1 MKLVLVFARIALF
14 NGLLMLAWNM
24 TGYSFFHLPKLAYGT
39 ALPFTLV
46 YWFLL
51 KRKETMDQKEA
62 WTWFINGIDPSLGF
76 HFQKLVETGILFI
89 LFFVVWII
97 FF

>member
-1 MKLVLVFARIALF
+1 MELLFVLGRIALC
-14 NGLLMLAWNM
+14 NGTFMLAWNM
-24 TGYSFFHLPKLAYGT
+24 TGHAFFHLPALSYVA

-51 KRKETMDQKEA
+51 KRKETMDKKEA

-76 HFQKLVETGILFI
+76 HFQKLIEAGILFF
-89 LFFVVWII
+89 LFLIVWAV

>member
-1 MKLVLVFARIALF
+1 MKLALVFARIALF

-24 TGYSFFHLPKLAYGT
+24 TGHAFFHLPALSYGT
-39 ALPFTLV
+39 ALPFTLI

-89 LFFVVWII
+89 LFLVVWII